1 MATERPEMAALLSPR
16 LWFSLLIIWASRCLA
31 QKDCTG
37 VDCPMLE
44 NCIEQEL
51 EVGACCSTCV
61 TYGCECEG
69 YQYYDCINGGF
80 RNGKV
85 PEGSSYLVDYGSTE
99 CLCPQGGGRIS
110 CRFILCPEL
119 AANCIQVLEPADGC
133 QQCAQVGCLHDGQK
147 YTAGHTFH
155 MPPCKVCHCPNAGGE
170 LMCYPFPYCND
181 SGEDK
186 AVAAAG
192 ESEEAVKHYDDPY
205 SFDQEFSLENDHYPK
220 PPPKQP
226 KEIDLLNSSNQHKP
240 ETRDFPT
247 EEDYYKENHIPAM
260 LPDVFRTTTEPNTI
274 DAIPVDTT
282 AQPVTFMNRLEG
294 LWRRQEEEEITEP
307 SEEGTKKTREGET
320 REDEMIEEDQKFED
334 QKFKAYDV
342 EEGEKSPVFPTVK
355 FSFPIQPPVVV
366 KEDDNAVPNKQPQT
380 LLIYPFD
387 EEQSIPVTRLEPGLN
402 EDFTGDATTQAS
414 HHRLPEINLSTSS
427 SPVSELPLPTTSSE
441 LPLPTQGFAGDV
453 AEMCC
458 AAGQQ
463 WSASHGHC
471 FDMSPQFAD
480 SALCRIT
487 QSQCCVA
494 YLEESSCFAGM
505 TAVKEKGTCSE
516 DPNEECGTS
525 MYKKCCDCCELGILF
540 RGQAGLCEGIP
551 ALGYPCSQVY
561 LSCCQGAGE
570 FDTPEVKRP
579 ENKPLPSPTLA
590 PERVVEPETSREA
603 LSISEEETQEN
614 SITEDDLDECTVYAG
629 QLCEHICL
637 NTPGSYQCSCS
648 LGYQLQPDQTSCRLE
663 EADEEN
669 YLKEEERVKDNST
682 HTQPVDTVDKDLC
695 RDSNPCM
702 HNCTQLG
709 DGVSCS
715 CRDGYRLL
723 SDHTSCDDV
732 NECLTDSHSCSLG
745 EICINTFGS
754 FRCQREIVCGP
765 GFQRKDNHC
774 QDVDECM
781 FGTHNCS
788 TEESCVNSEGSFQ
801 CVAAEVCKQGLI
813 RNSNGDCVD
822 VNECLTDSHSC
833 SLGEIC
839 INTFGSFRC
848 QREIVCG
855 PGFQRKDNHCQDVD
869 ECMFGTHNC
878 STEESCV
885 NSEGS
890 FQCVA
895 AEVCKQGLI
904 RNSNGDCVDVNECL
918 TDSHSCSLGE
928 ICINTFGSFRCQR
941 EIVCGPGFQR
951 KDNHCQDIDE
961 CEQGTHNCAA
971 GYDCVNTPSSFH
983 CRSRAQ
989 CSEGFLQD
997 AQGHCHDINECS
1009 RLAQP
1014 CTPGFN
1020 CINTVGSYTCQNYM
1034 ITCGRGYHASPEGTR
1049 CVDIDECQTGL
1060 HRCGEGQQCH
1070 NAPGSYRC
1078 DCKSGYQYNALSRTC
1093 IDVNECWRYPGRL
1106 CAHTCENTPGSYYC
1120 SCSMGFRLSA
1130 DRKNCEDVNECE
1142 SSPCGQE
1149 CANVY
1154 GSYQCYCRLG
1164 FQLSQLDGHSC
1175 TDIDECTQSGGA
1187 LCMYRCL
1194 NVPGSYTCACPEVGY
1209 TTSPN
1214 GRSCVDIDEC
1224 AIGSHNCSAS
1234 ETCFNIEGGFRCLML
1249 DCPPNYRRTGD
1260 TRCERI
1266 SCNNYMD
1273 CQNIPV
1279 RITFYHL
1286 SFSTNVQIP
1295 STIFRISPSP
1305 AYVGDSIS
1313 LSIAKGDPEGHFG
1326 TRKLNAY
1333 TGTVSAQRP
1342 FREAKDFLLDVEM
1355 KLWRQGSLT
1364 SFLAKIYVFVT
1375 APPF

>member
-471 FDMSPQFAD
+471 FDMSLQFAD

-774 QDVDECM
+774 QDV
-781 FGTHNCS
+781 
-788 TEESCVNSEGSFQ
+788 
-801 CVAAEVCKQGLI
+801 
-813 RNSNGDCVD
+813 
-822 VNECLTDSHSC
+822 NECLTDSHSC

-855 PGFQRKDNHCQDVD
+855 PGFQRKDNHCQ
-869 ECMFGTHNC
+869 
-878 STEESCV
+878 
-885 NSEGS
+885 
-890 FQCVA
+890 
-895 AEVCKQGLI
+895 
-904 RNSNGDCVDVNECL
+904 
-918 TDSHSCSLGE
+918 
-928 ICINTFGSFRCQR
+928 
-941 EIVCGPGFQR
+941 
-951 KDNHCQDIDE
+951 
-961 CEQGTHNCAA
+961 
-971 GYDCVNTPSSFH
+971 
-983 CRSRAQ
+983 
-989 CSEGFLQD
+989 
-997 AQGHCHDINECS
+997 DINECS

-1130 DRKNCEDVNECE
+1130 DRKNCE
-1142 SSPCGQE
+1142 
-1149 CANVY
+1149 
-1154 GSYQCYCRLG
+1154 
-1164 FQLSQLDGHSC
+1164 
-1175 TDIDECTQSGGA
+1175 DIDECTQSGGA